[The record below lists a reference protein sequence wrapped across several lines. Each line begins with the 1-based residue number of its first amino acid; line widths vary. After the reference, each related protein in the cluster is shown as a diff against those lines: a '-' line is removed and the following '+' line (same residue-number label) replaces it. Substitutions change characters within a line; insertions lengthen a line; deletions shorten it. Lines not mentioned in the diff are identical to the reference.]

1 MDIITWELME
11 TEAKLEA
18 LEKYEQCSITC
29 DQITRLPCVVLKVIF
44 FSLKNLNIYIDISL
58 LLRYTWWLRSVSMEY
73 CSALVPS

>member
-1 MDIITWELME
+1 MDIITWELIE

-18 LEKYEQCSITC
+18 LEKYEQCS
-29 DQITRLPCVVLKVIF
+29 DQITRLPYVVLKVIF

-58 LLRYTWWLRSVSMEY
+58 LLRYTWWLRSVSMED